1 MIRRLSASL
10 AAIALLA
17 GCANDS
23 DTASTTTSST
33 TTTTTVAV
41 PPLTTPAP
49 RTEKW
54 VDLQVGDCLADPPPT
69 DPGVVTVTIVDCGS
83 PHAAEVYLRA
93 AIEVNAALDDVA
105 NRQCSTAL
113 PQYTRRS
120 GSPYA
125 TTYLIDS
132 EQDRTSNNPLPS
144 TVICLLQD
152 ATGGALIGSARR

>member
-1 MIRRLSASL
+1 VIRRLSISL
-10 AAIALLA
+10 AAIVLLA
-17 GCANDS
+17 GCGDDS
-23 DTASTTTSST
+23 AKTSTTTSST
-33 TTTTTVAV
+33 PTTTTVVV

-69 DPGVVTVTIVDCGS
+69 DPGVVTVTVIDCGS

-93 AIEVNAALDDVA
+93 PIEVNAALDDVA
-105 NRQCSTAL
+105 NRQCTAGL
-113 PQYTRRS
+113 AQYTGGS
-120 GSPYA
+120 KSPYA

-144 TVICLLQD
+144 TVICLVQD
-152 ATGGALIGSARR
+152 SNGGALVGSARR